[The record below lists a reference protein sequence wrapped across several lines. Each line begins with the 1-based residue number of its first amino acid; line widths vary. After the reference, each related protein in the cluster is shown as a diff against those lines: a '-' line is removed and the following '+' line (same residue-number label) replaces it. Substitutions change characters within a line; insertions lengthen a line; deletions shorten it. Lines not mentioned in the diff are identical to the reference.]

1 MRTTPIDFID
11 GERAVPSI
19 LLNDWICNPNIGERL
34 QQQRATPPDQIE
46 RALAAADRAFPAWS
60 RSPVETRLAAME
72 AMAAHMESR
81 LAEVAELESSTTGVT
96 IRLTCFVGVIC
107 HLAFRAA
114 AGVLRERAAGPGTL
128 PGKRGAVEVLRL
140 PLGPAALIVPWNA
153 PAPLAAHKVANALAA
168 GCSAILKPSEAA
180 PLACDLLAGAA
191 EAAGLPPGVFQI
203 VHGGGDVGAR
213 LVGDPRIKAVSFTG
227 GLRGGR
233 AVAAACAPDFKP
245 AQLELG
251 GNNPMIVRADADL
264 DLAAQGVV
272 DGLITL
278 NGQWCRALGRLLVHT
293 AIKAPLLERVW
304 ERLANVRLTDALSPE
319 ADMGPIVHA
328 AHLGLLRRQ
337 IAELAARGGV
347 AVSTT
352 PLPDLP
358 GFFLAPTLI
367 DGCRPE
373 DTLEEIFGPV
383 AAIHTFETDAGAIGL
398 ANQAPYG
405 LAGYVFGADEARARE
420 IGREIRAGDIKI
432 NGVSL
437 VGLHPL
443 APRPAWGLSGIG
455 VEGTRETFDF
465 FRGTRTVGVAGGSR
479 D

>member
-1 MRTTPIDFID
+1 MAMRAIPIDFID
-11 GERAVPSI
+11 STRAVPSI
-19 LLNDWICNPNIGERL
+19 LHEDWICNPNTGECL
-34 QQQRATPPDQIE
+34 QQQRATAPGELE
-46 RALAAADRAFPAWS
+46 RALAAAERAFPAWS

-81 LAEVAELESSTTGVT
+81 LAEIAELESSTTGVT
-96 IRLTCFVGVIC
+96 IRFTRFVSVIC

-114 AGVLRERAAGPGTL
+114 AGVLRERVAGSGTL
-128 PGKRGAVEVLRL
+128 PGKRGVVEVLRR
-140 PLGPAALIVPWNA
+140 PWGPAALIVPWNA

-180 PLACDLLAGAA
+180 PLACDLLADAA

-213 LVGDPRIKAVSFTG
+213 LVGDSRIKAVSFTG

-233 AVAAACAPDFKP
+233 AVAAACAPDFNP

-278 NGQWCRALGRLLVHT
+278 NGQWCRALGRLLAH
-293 AIKAPLLERVW
+293 ASIKAPLMERVW
-304 ERLANVRLTDALSPE
+304 ARLANVRLTDSLSPE
-319 ADMGPIVHA
+319 ADMGPIIHA
-328 AHLGLLRRQ
+328 AHLALLRRQ
-337 IAELAARGGV
+337 IADLVARGGV
-347 AVSTT
+347 ATSTT

-373 DTLEEIFGPV
+373 DTLEEVFGPV
-383 AAIHTFETDAGAIGL
+383 AAVHTFDTDAEAIGL

-405 LAGYVFGADEARARE
+405 LAGYVFSADEARARE

-455 VEGTRETFDF
+455 AEGTRETFDF
-465 FRGTRTVGVAGGSR
+465 FQGTRTVGVAASH
-479 D
+479 

>member
-1 MRTTPIDFID
+1 MRTTAIDFID

-19 LLNDWICNPNIGERL
+19 LLNDWTCNPNIGERL

-96 IRLTCFVGVIC
+96 IRLTRFVGVIC

-168 GCSAILKPSEAA
+168 GCPAILKPSEAA
-180 PLACDLLAGAA
+180 PLACDLLADAA

-213 LVGDPRIKAVSFTG
+213 LVSDRRIKAVSFTG

-251 GNNPMIVRADADL
+251 GNNPMIVRADA
-264 DLAAQGVV
+264 
-272 DGLITL
+272 
-278 NGQWCRALGRLLVHT
+278 
-293 AIKAPLLERVW
+293 
-304 ERLANVRLTDALSPE
+304 VR
-319 ADMGPIVHA
+319 
-328 AHLGLLRRQ
+328 
-337 IAELAARGGV
+337 
-347 AVSTT
+347 ST
-352 PLPDLP
+352 
-358 GFFLAPTLI
+358 
-367 DGCRPE
+367 
-373 DTLEEIFGPV
+373 
-383 AAIHTFETDAGAIGL
+383 
-398 ANQAPYG
+398 
-405 LAGYVFGADEARARE
+405 ARASTSFNPNKSASDASDVADCPASALDVSR
-420 IGREIRAGDIKI
+420 
-432 NGVSL
+432 NGTW
-437 VGLHPL
+437 
-443 APRPAWGLSGIG
+443 R
-455 VEGTRETFDF
+455 
-465 FRGTRTVGVAGGSR
+465 
-479 D
+479 

>member
-11 GERAVPSI
+11 GAQAVPSI
-19 LLNDWICNPNIGERL
+19 LLNDWICNPNTGERL
-34 QQQRATPPDQIE
+34 QQQRATAPGELE
-46 RALAAADRAFPAWS
+46 RALAAAERAFPAWS

-81 LAEVAELESSTTGVT
+81 LAEIAELESSTTGVT
-96 IRLTCFVGVIC
+96 IRFTRFVSVIC

-114 AGVLRERAAGPGTL
+114 AGVLRERTAGPGIL

-168 GCSAILKPSEAA
+168 GCPAILKPSEAA
-180 PLACDLLAGAA
+180 PLACDLLADAA
-191 EAAGLPPGVFQI
+191 KAAGLPPGVFQI

-251 GNNPMIVRADADL
+251 GNNPMLVRADADL

-272 DGLITL
+272 DGLTTL
-278 NGQWCRALGRLLVHT
+278 NGQWCRALGRLLVH
-293 AIKAPLLERVW
+293 ASIKAPLMERAW
-304 ERLANVRLTDALSPE
+304 ARLANVRLTDSLSPE

-328 AHLGLLRRQ
+328 AHLALLRRQ
-337 IAELAARGGV
+337 IAELVARGGV
-347 AVSTT
+347 AMSST

-373 DTLEEIFGPV
+373 DTLEEIFGPI
-383 AAIHTFETDAGAIGL
+383 AAIHTFETDAEALAL

-405 LAGYVFGADEARARE
+405 LAGYVFSADEARARE

-455 VEGTRETFDF
+455 AEGTHETFDF
-465 FRGTRTVGVAGGSR
+465 FQGTRTVGVAGGA
-479 D
+479 

>member
-1 MRTTPIDFID
+1 MAMRGTPIDFID
-11 GERAVPSI
+11 GARAVPSI
-19 LLNDWICNPNIGERL
+19 LLDDWIYSPNTGERL
-34 QQQRATPPDQIE
+34 QQQRASAPHEVE

-60 RSPVETRLAAME
+60 CSPIETRLAAME
-72 AMAAHMESR
+72 AMAAHMASR
-81 LAEVAELESSTTGVT
+81 LSEIAELESSTTGVT
-96 IRLTCFVGVIC
+96 IRFTRFVSVIC

-114 AGVLRERAAGPGTL
+114 AGMLRDRAANPGAL
-128 PGKRGAVEVLRL
+128 PGKHGAVEVLRL

-153 PAPLAAHKVANALAA
+153 PAPLAAHKIANALAA
-168 GCSAILKPSEAA
+168 GCVAILKPSEAA
-180 PLACDLLAGAA
+180 PLACDLFADAA
-191 EAAGLPPGVFQI
+191 EAAGLPAGVFQI
-203 VHGGGDVGAR
+203 VHGRGDVGAR
-213 LVGDPRIKAVSFTG
+213 LVADPRIKAVSFTG

-233 AVAAACAPDFKP
+233 AVAAACAADFKP

-251 GNNPMIVRADADL
+251 GNNPMIVRSDADL

-278 NGQWCRALGRLLVHT
+278 NGQWCRALGRLLAH
-293 AIKAPLLERVW
+293 ASIKAPLMDRVW
-304 ERLANVRLTDALSPE
+304 ARLANVRLTNSLSPE

-328 AHLGLLRRQ
+328 SHLALLRRQ
-337 IAELAARGGV
+337 IGDLVARGGV
-347 AVSTT
+347 ATSVT

-383 AAIHTFETDAGAIGL
+383 AAVHTFDTDAQAIGL

-405 LAGYVFGADEARARE
+405 LAGYVFSADETRARA

-455 VEGTRETFDF
+455 AEGTRETFDF
-465 FRGTRTVGVAGGSR
+465 FQGTRTVGVAGGA
-479 D
+479 